1 MLMNELSTKKVVYIV
16 SQVHKSLAFEWIAE
30 GLKKKY
36 DLTFIL
42 LNAQGSP
49 LEDFLLAKGVE
60 VRRINYRGK
69 IDFLTAFI
77 KILLFFIKSKPEVVH
92 AHLLDAQLIGLVAAK
107 LVGIKNRIYTRHN
120 SNFHHVYHQKG
131 ILFDK
136 ISNGLATKIVSVSYA
151 TDITLTQLEKV
162 NTSKIVK
169 IPHGFDMKIFE
180 QVPSERR
187 VAIIKK
193 WSITDNK
200 PIVGVIAR
208 HIEWKGIQYIIPA
221 FKKFLNEY
229 PSATLILVNATGPYH
244 KIILEL
250 LNSIPRDRFIL
261 IPFEVDIAALYS
273 VFDLYVHTPI
283 DTVCEA
289 FGQTYIEA
297 LAAGVP
303 SIFTLSGIANEFIE
317 HEKNALIVPFKN
329 SDEIYQALLRLWTDI
344 SLREKLISNGRHDV
358 ISKFEL
364 SSMLAALN
372 KLYE

>member
-1 MLMNELSTKKVVYIV
+1 MNEPAAKKVIYIV

-36 DLTFIL
+36 DLYFIL
-42 LNAQGSP
+42 LNAAGSP
-49 LEDFLLAKGVE
+49 LEDFLSAKGIK

-69 IDFLTAFI
+69 KDFLTAFI
-77 KILLFFIKSKPEVVH
+77 KTFFFLVKSRPNVVH
-92 AHLLDAQLIGLVAAK
+92 AHLLDAQLIGLSTAK
-107 LVGIKNRIYTRHN
+107 LAGIKNRIYTRHN
-120 SNFHHVYHQKG
+120 SNFHHVYHRKG
-131 ILFDK
+131 ILFDRL
-136 ISNGLATKIVSVSYA
+136 SNWLATQIVSISYA
-151 TDITLTQLEKV
+151 TDFTLTQLENVKA
-162 NTSKIVK
+162 SKIVK

-180 QVPSERR
+180 HVSSERR
-187 VAIIKK
+187 ASIINK

-200 PIVGVIAR
+200 PIVGIIAR

-229 PSATLILVNATGPYH
+229 PSATLVLANATGPYH

-250 LNSIPRDRFIL
+250 LESIPRERYIL
-261 IPFEVDIAALYS
+261 IPFEEDIAALYS

-303 SIFTLSGIANEFIE
+303 SVFTLSGIANEFIK
-317 HEKNALIVPFKN
+317 HEKNALVVPFKN
-329 SDEIYQALLRLWTDI
+329 SDEIYESFLKLWADV

-364 SSMLAALN
+364 SSMLTALN

>member
-1 MLMNELSTKKVVYIV
+1 MNELSTKKVVYIV